1 MDTHKNNLQH
11 INNI

>member
-1 MDTHKNNLQH
+1 MDTQKNNLQH